1 MYLSRFIATISQF
14 SAITWTNNSSL
25 QKDAPVPLI
34 WKSPSYQQNHFHM
47 LLAVSPHL
55 HTMQVSLNRALWL
68 GVCDANLFAAE
79 RRNNFYSP
87 ALRLTSRASGA
98 DRVGA
103 RVCISLSL
111 SRAPEETL
119 DSLGRKLIIRYLL
132 SCVSR
137 LSHNIKKASWNPAR
151 SLQFHASAGRRR
163 GGKQHR
169 ALERVNYF
177 LCAPSVRQRNTQIYL
192 FTMCTHIHTRGQG
205 IMAPWPRGGGG
216 VKEMDG
222 SGPHSL
228 FTSRLWCRCALHPHA
243 HLTFLIILSFDS
255 LPS

>member
-1 MYLSRFIATISQF
+1 LPSI
-14 SAITWTNNSSL
+14 L
-25 QKDAPVPLI
+25 
-34 WKSPSYQQNHFHM
+34 KSPSYQQNHFHM

-55 HTMQVSLNRALWL
+55 HIMQVSLNRALRL

-87 ALRLTSRASGA
+87 ALRFTSGASGA

-111 SRAPEETL
+111 SCAPEETL

-137 LSHNIKKASWNPAR
+137 LSHNIKNELKPST
-151 SLQFHASAGRRR
+151 QFTIPSRR
-163 GGKQHR
+163 GQETLRKTTPR

-192 FTMCTHIHTRGQG
+192 FTMCTHTHIHAGRELWRLGQEEEEEKRDGWIGPTQFIYLSIMMSLRAAPTR
-205 IMAPWPRGGGG
+205 PL
-216 VKEMDG
+216 DF
-222 SGPHSL
+222 PH
-228 FTSRLWCRCALHPHA
+228 
-243 HLTFLIILSFDS
+243 HLVIR
-255 LPS
+255 

>member
-1 MYLSRFIATISQF
+1 
-14 SAITWTNNSSL
+14 
-25 QKDAPVPLI
+25 
-34 WKSPSYQQNHFHM
+34 M

-55 HTMQVSLNRALWL
+55 HIMQVSLNRALWL

-137 LSHNIKKASWNPAR
+137 LSHNIKNELKPSTQFTIPWQRGQETRRKTTPRARESQLFFMCAERAPAEYANIFIYNVHTYPHTR
-151 SLQFHASAGRRR
+151 AGNYGALAKRRR
-163 GGKQHR
+163 RSKRDGWIG
-169 ALERVNYF
+169 
-177 LCAPSVRQRNTQIYL
+177 PTQFIYL
-192 FTMCTHIHTRGQG
+192 SIMMSLRAAPTR
-205 IMAPWPRGGGG
+205 PL
-216 VKEMDG
+216 DF
-222 SGPHSL
+222 PH
-228 FTSRLWCRCALHPHA
+228 
-243 HLTFLIILSFDS
+243 HLVIR
-255 LPS
+255 